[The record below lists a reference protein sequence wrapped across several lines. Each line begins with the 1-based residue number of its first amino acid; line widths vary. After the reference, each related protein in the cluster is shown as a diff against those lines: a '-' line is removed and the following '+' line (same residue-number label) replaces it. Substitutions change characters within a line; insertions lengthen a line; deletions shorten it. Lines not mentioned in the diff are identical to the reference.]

1 MIAVS
6 ADTNS
11 FALLRSDIITLAFE
25 MNLVENNPL
34 GRVVSLS
41 IWQSY
46 CIIKSAAAA
55 YASMNPLTQWLIN
68 RDEYHPY
75 PTKGTRD

>member
-1 MIAVS
+1 MS

-11 FALLRSDIITLAFE
+11 FALLQSDIISLSLE
-25 MNLVENNPL
+25 MDLVENEPL
-34 GRVVSLS
+34 GRVVALS

-55 YASMNPLTQWLIN
+55 YASMNPLTRRLIN
-68 RDEYHPY
+68 RDEYHSY
-75 PTKGTRD
+75 PAKGNRD

>member
-1 MIAVS
+1 
-6 ADTNS
+6 
-11 FALLRSDIITLAFE
+11 

-34 GRVVSLS
+34 GRVIALS

-55 YASMNPLTQWLIN
+55 YASMILLSRGLFK
-68 RDEYHPY
+68 RDEYSSY
-75 PTKGTRD
+75 PAKGNRY

>member
-1 MIAVS
+1 
-6 ADTNS
+6 
-11 FALLRSDIITLAFE
+11 

-34 GRVVSLS
+34 GRVVALS

-55 YASMNPLTQWLIN
+55 YASMILQSRGFFN
-68 RDEYHPY
+68 RDEYSSY
-75 PTKGTRD
+75 PAKGNRN